1 MLLTLEALVPGDLS
15 ILLLTDTKLSM
26 VIFENRNYKT
36 QRAKDF
42 ENMSTS
48 QVVDNTILFGQMD
61 YGV

>member
-1 MLLTLEALVPGDLS
+1 MPGDLS

-48 QVVDNTILFGQMD
+48 KVVDNTILFGQIG